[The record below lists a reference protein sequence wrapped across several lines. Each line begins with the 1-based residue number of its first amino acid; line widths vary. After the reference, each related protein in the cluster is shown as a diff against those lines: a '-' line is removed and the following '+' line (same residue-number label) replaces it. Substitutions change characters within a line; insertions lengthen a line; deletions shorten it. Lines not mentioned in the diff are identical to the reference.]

1 MKAFF
6 RDVEGRA
13 LEVEALPLEVSA
25 DHYFL
30 HMRLGDDEFET
41 VLSLDALTNLRDALD
56 DALGEPPVH
65 VPVYIIGAEAA
76 DYPPARRTR
85 GHLRLVK

>member
-1 MKAFF
+1 MKALF

-13 LEVEALPLEVSA
+13 LEVQAMPLEVSA
-25 DHYFL
+25 EHYYL
-30 HMRLGDDEFET
+30 YMKLGDDEFET
-41 VLSLDALTNLRDALD
+41 VMTLDALTNLRDALD

-65 VPVYIIGAEAA
+65 VPVYIIGAEDT
-76 DYPPARRTR
+76 DYPPARRPR